1 MTRSPV
7 SRIGRTRYGRA
18 MPNPADS
25 HSSSRPAASTE
36 IVRRNMQR
44 QKRRD
49 TGCEMA
55 VRRLLHAEG
64 IRYRV
69 DFKPLSDERFR
80 ADIGWKTRRIAV
92 FIDGCF
98 WHACPQ
104 HCTMPKRNTEWWEAK
119 LRANSARDQRADAVL
134 RSRGWAVL
142 RFWEHEPPHEV
153 AAAIRTHLM
162 RRAS

>member
-1 MTRSPV
+1 
-7 SRIGRTRYGRA
+7 
-18 MPNPADS
+18 
-25 HSSSRPAASTE
+25 
-36 IVRRNMQR
+36 MQR